1 MSDERMIRSSAQH
14 SHYFNKTSMF
24 TPAMAE
30 ERSAA
35 SNYIVDLGSNIIE
48 KVDGSPSVFNLNG
61 KALFNFKIGRGDNQ
75 LLLESEVRDLQG
87 KLLAKVAANSFV
99 FYDKLDYE
107 EYGDIRVEGIRKKS
121 NGEVLIEIKIQDSR
135 KIKIKGK
142 FEHPAGY
149 VLIND
154 DAIIQM
160 PNNNR
165 MSGNHIQNHRA
176 AFEITGDDLAIS

>member
-1 MSDERMIRSSAQH
+1 
-14 SHYFNKTSMF
+14 
-24 TPAMAE
+24 
-30 ERSAA
+30 
-35 SNYIVDLGSNIIE
+35 
-48 KVDGSPSVFNLNG
+48 
-61 KALFNFKIGRGDNQ
+61 
-75 LLLESEVRDLQG
+75 LESEVRDLQG

-176 AFEITGDDLAIS
+176 AFEITGDELAMS